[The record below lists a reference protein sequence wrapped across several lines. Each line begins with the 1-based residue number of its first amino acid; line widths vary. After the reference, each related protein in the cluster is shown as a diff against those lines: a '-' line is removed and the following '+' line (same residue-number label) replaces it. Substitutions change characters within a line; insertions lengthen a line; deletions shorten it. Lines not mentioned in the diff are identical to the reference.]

1 MYSDQDFE
9 ELGRRAERKI
19 TKRKTK
25 ALGKKTV
32 TKSMTDLC
40 AKCGKRIKLKK
51 QKLLP
56 RNEAPVTLT
65 VTATVITFLT
75 VLKNTAR

>member
-25 ALGKKTV
+25 ALEKKHIKEDSDEEYDRLVRKVWKKNEVKETRAR
-32 TKSMTDLC
+32 
-40 AKCGKRIKLKK
+40 AKKRS
-51 QKLLP
+51 
-56 RNEAPVTLT
+56 
-65 VTATVITFLT
+65 TFLT